1 MTSSPASDLRP
12 RFVRS
17 KGSVAFV
24 HPCCICGNPIA
35 PFGVDAFVLRAVRA
49 HNPKLAGR
57 WYCAEHRPE
66 EKKR

>member
-1 MTSSPASDLRP
+1 
-12 RFVRS
+12 VRS

-24 HPCCICGNPIA
+24 HPCCQCGNPVA
-35 PFGVDAFVLRAVRA
+35 PFGVDAYVLRAIRA

-66 EKKR
+66 EPKR